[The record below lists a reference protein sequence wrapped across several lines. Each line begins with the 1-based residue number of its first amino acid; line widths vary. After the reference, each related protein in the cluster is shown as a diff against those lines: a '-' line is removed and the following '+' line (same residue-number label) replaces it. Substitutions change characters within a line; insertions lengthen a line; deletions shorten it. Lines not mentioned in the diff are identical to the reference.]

1 MSGISSSLA
10 SPPRYRTHV
19 PPRPRSEAK
28 RTRIIDAAM
37 RHFAEQGYHAARVG
51 DIAAQ
56 LGIAKGSVF
65 QHFGSKDGLF
75 FEVYKKAVR
84 AFPAYLDAPAD
95 IQAEGFFGVLRYW
108 LVRTEHMLHEDW
120 IPYRVSL
127 LGNYGTDLTLKREI
141 NRFLMTE
148 DPYGTVAFV
157 RFGMQRGELR
167 KDLDLEMIVSIL
179 DWMMERFQ
187 DALLTEELD
196 PGLFRRQGEIGER
209 KEARIN
215 QFLDILQRA
224 IGSDMTVGT
233 AQGTHE

>member
-224 IGSDMTVGT
+224 IGSDTTVGT

>member
-84 AFPAYLDAPAD
+84 AFPAYLDAPEE
-95 IQAEGFFGVLRYW
+95 IQAQGFFEVLSYW

-157 RFGMQRGELR
+157 KFGIQRGELR
-167 KDLDLEMIVSIL
+167 QDLDVEMMVSIL

-224 IGSDMTVGT
+224 IG
-233 AQGTHE
+233 A

>member
-1 MSGISSSLA
+1 MSGIASSLV

-28 RTRIIDAAM
+28 RTRIIDTAM

-51 DIAAQ
+51 DIAAE

-84 AFPAYLDAPAD
+84 CFPAYLDAP
-95 IQAEGFFGVLRYW
+95 QEVRSKGFFEVLRFW
-108 LVRTEHMLHEDW
+108 LVKTEHLVHEDW
-120 IPYRVSL
+120 IPYRISL

-157 RFGMQRGELR
+157 KFGVQRGEVR
-167 KDLDLEMIVSIL
+167 SDLDLEMIVSIL
-179 DWMMERFQ
+179 DWTLERFQ
-187 DALLTEELD
+187 DALLIEELD

-209 KEARIN
+209 KEARIH
-215 QFLDILQRA
+215 QFLDVLSRA
-224 IGSDMTVGT
+224 IG
-233 AQGTHE
+233 A